1 MFESLGDR
9 LQSTFKKLKGQ
20 GKLTENNI
28 SDTLREV
35 RRAFLE
41 ADVNYKVTRE
51 FIEQIRVR
59 ALGQEVLGSLT
70 PELQIARIIGEE
82 LTQLMGETAEKIRIA
97 SSGPTIVMLAGLQGD
112 PVKRL

>member
-1 MFESLGDR
+1 MFESLNDR

-51 FIEQIRVR
+51 FIERIKVR

-70 PELQIARIIGEE
+70 P
-82 LTQLMGETAEKIRIA
+82 
-97 SSGPTIVMLAGLQGD
+97 
-112 PVKRL
+112 

>member
-51 FIEQIRVR
+51 FIEQIRTR
-59 ALGQEVLGSLT
+59 ALVKKYSGVLHPNCKSL
-70 PELQIARIIGEE
+70 
-82 LTQLMGETAEKIRIA
+82 
-97 SSGPTIVMLAGLQGD
+97 GLLVRNS
-112 PVKRL
+112 PN